1 MLKAHVYRLTA
12 YPKDVDLGDGKRVTL
27 RPMTEADEEALLA
40 FFTKLPAGDRFY
52 LKGDVA
58 SPQLIHE
65 WATTLDYDR
74 VLPVLA
80 LSGDQVVADAT
91 LHRSRVGARR
101 HVGQVRITV
110 APDYREAGLG
120 MTMLQ
125 ELAAIANDNDLD
137 RLLLEAVVEKEHQAI
152 DAAERVGFVKEGLL
166 PGHAKDLDGH
176 LRDVVLLEMPLGKWL
191 EWWRAP

>member
-1 MLKAHVYRLTA
+1 MLKAHVYQLTA
-12 YPKDVDLGDGKRVTL
+12 YPKDVHLGDGTRVTL

-40 FFTKLPAGDRFY
+40 FFRKLPSEDRFY

-80 LSGDQVVADAT
+80 LSGGQVVADAT

-120 MTMLQ
+120 MTML
-125 ELAAIANDNDLD
+125 
-137 RLLLEAVVEKEHQAI
+137 
-152 DAAERVGFVKEGLL
+152 
-166 PGHAKDLDGH
+166 
-176 LRDVVLLEMPLGKWL
+176 
-191 EWWRAP
+191 